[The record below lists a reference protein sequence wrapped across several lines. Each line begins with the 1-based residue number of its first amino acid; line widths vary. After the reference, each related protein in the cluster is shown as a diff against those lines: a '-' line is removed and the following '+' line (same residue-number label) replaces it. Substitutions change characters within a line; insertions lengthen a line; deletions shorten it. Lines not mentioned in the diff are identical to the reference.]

1 MVAGEQRIDLCA
13 SVAAPSSAVDS
24 AACMVARKTRT
35 GGGAYVFV
43 HSESAD
49 DWKAKRRAGR
59 QDPPGANAIILGI
72 LRSCAR
78 ASATRKEPYSN
89 RGERN
94 RHYARAGCLRLDADQ
109 RFYNRRPGS
118 DAC

>member
-13 SVAAPSSAVDS
+13 SVAAPSSGVDS

-35 GGGAYVFV
+35 GCGAYVFV
-43 HSESAD
+43 HSESAGG
-49 DWKAKRRAGR
+49 WKAKRRAGR
-59 QDPPGANAIILGI
+59 QNPAGANAVIPCG
-72 LRSCAR
+72 LRRFAR

-94 RHYARAGCLRLDADQ
+94 RHHARAGCLRLDAD
-109 RFYNRRPGS
+109 
-118 DAC
+118 